1 VVGCAGPRMEPV
13 ETLSVP
19 GTLPGVR
26 QAIDAFERFGQRVR
40 VPRRSQW
47 RIQLALDEILS
58 NIVQYGVDDGVQP
71 AIDVT
76 FSFAGG
82 VVSVEIVDT
91 AAAFNPLLAPPP
103 DTETPLERRLEGG
116 LGIALVRQLMDET
129 TYERRG
135 NRNHFVMRCRAHGD
149 S

>member
-1 VVGCAGPRMEPV
+1 MEPL

-19 GTLPGVR
+19 GTPPGVR
-26 QAIDAFERFGQRVR
+26 QAIDAFERFGRHFK

-47 RIQLALDEILS
+47 RVQLALDEILS
-58 NIVQYGVDDGVQP
+58 NIVRHAASPTV
-71 AIDVT
+71 DVT
-76 FSFAGG
+76 FSFDGA
-82 VVSVEIVDT
+82 VVGVEIVDT

-103 DTETPLERRLEGG
+103 DTGSPLAVRPEGG

-129 TYERRG
+129 SYERRA